1 MRLLAFVDGIGVV
14 EVPRPS
20 LRVCPG
26 LVGSRESLDIGPR
39 EVPFL
44 LEVYSR
50 FRVSSLI
57 RSQKKEE
64 LAK

>member
-26 LVGSRESLDIGPR
+26 LVGSRDSLDIGVVIPR
-39 EVPFL
+39 EVLFI

-50 FRVSSLI
+50 FRVSSII
-57 RSQKKEE
+57 RSQKK
-64 LAK
+64 